1 MKKALL
7 IIALLVAALIL
18 AACGRNGDDPE
29 PEATPDPPPQETP
42 APVDPIDDNGD
53 ENGDEDVPAVAP
65 DFDEDMMGFLDYH
78 FPATDLGGIT
88 LRWVGFGNPYDD
100 NEVYAARASERRARV
115 EERFNVT
122 LEFIENDD
130 IVAIAGGWG
139 DVPDVMMASV
149 AAGNPI
155 AHLFRGNAGYW
166 FPTLAN
172 NGYLVSM
179 DSALRTRLP
188 WSFFEYFGES
198 TDGIAYGFNY
208 QPAYSWNI
216 MTYNR
221 DMLRRV
227 GMEMMPSDMFREGRW
242 SLDDFYEYLV
252 ELNALLPDDV
262 YALGIHQ
269 SWWKRMA
276 VFANGGYIVNPRTRV
291 PGLLMEETLE
301 PLVFLQRLV
310 QEGLFIQPGWIPAD
324 ADPPPAIEGG
334 FWSWGPAMIGGSH
347 TDLFAD
353 ERSAIASLAPWDFG
367 WVGERFEFG
376 IVPPPWGSNVTFPG
390 DWRDLKTHTPYKSQF
405 NDATANMIIRG
416 TPDVVTPDVFINMIF
431 TWYEGRALNLVNI
444 HDDLAETG
452 GILRLGSSQ
461 YLFTPG
467 DVELWE
473 WYASNSVFEIMDGS
487 NYWILPMS
495 EAWLNTL
502 GGTRDFRSTFEAVMP
517 NLVWAMYDANI
528 LRRENI
534 PADMWAL
541 AEEFGANIPVEEDED

>member
-7 IIALLVAALIL
+7 VIALLVVAALIL
-18 AACGRNGDDPE
+18 AACGRNGDDP
-29 PEATPDPPPQETP
+29 PAATPDPVVEETP
-42 APVDPIDDNGD
+42 APVVEDDNGD
-53 ENGDEDVPAVAP
+53 ENGDEDVPPVGAP

-88 LRWVGFGNPYDD
+88 LRWVGFGNPYSD
-100 NEVYAARASERRARV
+100 NEVHAAEAQERRARV

-122 LEFIENDD
+122 LEFIEDD
-130 IVAIAGGWG
+130 NIIAIAGAWG
-139 DVPDVMMASV
+139 DVPDVIMASV
-149 AAGNPI
+149 AAGNPV

-172 NGYLVSM
+172 NGYLVNM
-179 DSALRTRLP
+179 DSALRAALP
-188 WSFFEYFGES
+188 PSFFEFFGES
-198 TDGIAYGFNY
+198 IDGVAYGFNY

-221 DMLRRV
+221 DMIRSV
-227 GMEMMPSDMFREGRW
+227 GMEMMPSDMFRAGRW
-242 SLDDFYEYLV
+242 SLDEFYEYLV

-262 YALGIHQ
+262 NALGLHQ
-269 SWWKRMA
+269 NWWMRMA

-291 PGLLMEETLE
+291 PGLLMEETIE

-310 QEGLFIQPGWIPAD
+310 QDGLFIQPGWIPAD
-324 ADPPPAIEGG
+324 NDPPPVIPGG
-334 FWSWGPAMIGGSH
+334 FWSWGAAMIGGSH
-347 TDLFAD
+347 TELFAE
-353 ERSAIASLAPWDFG
+353 ERTAIASLAPWDFG

-416 TPDVVTPDVFINMIF
+416 TPDVVTPEVFINMIF
-431 TWYEGRALNLVNI
+431 TWYEGRARNLVNI

-487 NYWILPMS
+487 NFWIIPMHD
-495 EAWLNTL
+495 AWLNTL
-502 GGTRDFRSTFEAVMP
+502 GGTRDFRAAFEAVMP
-517 NLVWAMYDANI
+517 NLVWAMYEANI
-528 LRRENI
+528 LRREHI
-534 PADMWAL
+534 PAEMWAL
-541 AEEFGANIPVEEDED
+541 AEEFGANIPAEEDED